1 MKGEICLKPSIAR
14 MLVCGSL
21 LAIPLT
27 SLAQGP
33 MPGPD
38 MVLIRATTKTPDQV
52 VDAVKAYSEE
62 KKWLYMGANKAKQG
76 EVIMVK
82 VCIPQVAQ
90 FLWPIGLHLSALLPC
105 GNIGVYQNKGQTE
118 ISMLHPRY
126 MQVLYPHAEVE
137 KAVNLATP
145 LLTEMLTAVAK

>member
-1 MKGEICLKPSIAR
+1 MKSLIAC
-14 MLVCGSL
+14 MLVCGTL

-38 MVLIRATTKTPDQV
+38 MVLTRATTKTPDQV
-52 VDAVKAYSEE
+52 VDAIKSYSEE
-62 KKWLYMGANKAKQG
+62 KKWLYMGASKAKQG
-76 EVIMVK
+76 EVTMVK
-82 VCIPQVAQ
+82 VCIQQVGQ
-90 FLWPIGLHLSALLPC
+90 LLWPVGLHLSALLPC
-105 GNIGVYQNKGQTE
+105 GNFGVYQIKGQTE

>member
-1 MKGEICLKPSIAR
+1 MKTLIAR
-14 MLVCGSL
+14 MLVCGTL

-38 MVLIRATTKTPDQV
+38 MVLTRATTKTPDQV
-52 VDAVKAYSEE
+52 VDAVKSYSEE
-62 KKWLYMGANKAKQG
+62 KKWLYMGASKAKQG
-76 EVIMVK
+76 EVTMVK
-82 VCIPQVAQ
+82 VCIPQVGQ
-90 FLWPIGLHLSALLPC
+90 LLWPVGLHLSALLPC

-137 KAVNLATP
+137 KAVNVATP

>member
-1 MKGEICLKPSIAR
+1 MRISIAR
-14 MLVCGSL
+14 MLVCGTL

-27 SLAQGP
+27 SLAQEP
-33 MPGPD
+33 MPGPE

-52 VDAVKAYSEE
+52 VDSIKSYSEE

-76 EVIMVK
+76 EVTIVK
-82 VCIPQVAQ
+82 VCIPQVGQ
-90 FLWPIGLHLSALLPC
+90 LLWPVGLHLSALLPC

-126 MQVLYPHAEVE
+126 MYVLYPHAEVE
-137 KAVNLATP
+137 KAVNVATP

>member
-1 MKGEICLKPSIAR
+1 MSTSIAPL
-14 MLVCGSL
+14 LVCGIV
-21 LAIPLT
+21 LALPLT
-27 SLAQGP
+27 SLAQAP

-38 MVLIRATTKTPDQV
+38 MILTRATTKTPDQV
-52 VDAVKAYSEE
+52 VDAVKSYSDE
-62 KKWLYMGANKAKQG
+62 KKWVYMGTSKAKQG
-76 EVIMVK
+76 EVTIVK
-82 VCIPQVAQ
+82 VCIQQVGQ
-90 FLWPIGLHLSALLPC
+90 LLWPVGLHLSALLPC

-145 LLTEMLTAVAK
+145 LFTEMLTAVAK

>member
-1 MKGEICLKPSIAR
+1 MTSSLAR
-14 MLVCGSL
+14 LLVTGAL
-21 LAIPLT
+21 LAIALT

-38 MVLIRATTKTPDQV
+38 MIVITPTTKTPDQV
-52 VDAVKAYSEE
+52 VDAIKSYSEQ

-76 EVIMVK
+76 EVTMVK

-90 FLWPIGLHLSALLPC
+90 LLWPVGVHLSALLPC
-105 GNIGVYQNKGQTE
+105 GNVGLYQTKGQTQ

-137 KAVNLATP
+137 KAVAVATP
-145 LLTEMLTAVAK
+145 LLTEMLEAVAK

>member
-1 MKGEICLKPSIAR
+1 
-14 MLVCGSL
+14 MLVCGTL

-38 MVLIRATTKTPDQV
+38 MVLTRATTKTPDQV
-52 VDAVKAYSEE
+52 VDAIKSYSEE
-62 KKWLYMGANKAKQG
+62 KKWLYMGASKAKQG
-76 EVIMVK
+76 EVTMVK
-82 VCIPQVAQ
+82 VCIQQVGQ
-90 FLWPIGLHLSALLPC
+90 LLWPVGLHLSALLPC
-105 GNIGVYQNKGQTE
+105 GNFGVYQIKGQTE